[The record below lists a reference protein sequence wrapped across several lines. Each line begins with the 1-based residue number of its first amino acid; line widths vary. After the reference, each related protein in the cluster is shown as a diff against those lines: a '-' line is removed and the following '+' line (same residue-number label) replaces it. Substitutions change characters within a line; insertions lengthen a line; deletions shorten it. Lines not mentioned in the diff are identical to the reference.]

1 MNSICILTDSTA
13 QFPQFGFMGKGD
25 IRVISYSIEF
35 NGQVY
40 EEGKDL
46 RASDLPPVIKGTQAT
61 RLIAPSPEKLEELLT
76 SLGAYYQDVIAIT
89 ASSHLT
95 QVYTNLEKALANV
108 RGKVRLTLIDSQ
120 TTSIGLGLLVQ
131 AAAEA
136 AAQGMPAVEVERMAR
151 SMIPHI
157 YLMLCIPG
165 MSYLYHA
172 GFIDQAQAFVGEML
186 GIMPIFTLEDGQL
199 SAVEKV
205 RNSRGLVDFM
215 QEFSLEFDKLLH
227 IAYLQSTPGATHEA
241 RLMREHAQNCFPHAN
256 FSELNINLPLATL
269 FGPRS
274 LGLVIVEAT

>member
-13 QFPQFGFMGKGD
+13 QFPQFGFLGKDD
-25 IRVISYSIEF
+25 IRVISYCVEF
-35 NGQVY
+35 NGQIY
-40 EEGKDL
+40 EEGSEL
-46 RASDLPPVIKGTQAT
+46 RASDLPPVVKETQVT
-61 RLIAPSPEKLEELLT
+61 RLISPSPERLEDLLT
-76 SLGAYYQDVIAIT
+76 GLSVYYKDIIAIT

-95 QVYTNLEKALANV
+95 RVYANLEKASANV

-136 AAQGMPAVEVERMAR
+136 AAQGMPAVEVERMTR
-151 SMIPHI
+151 SLIPHI
-157 YLMLCIPG
+157 YLMLCTPG

-199 SAVEKV
+199 SAVDKV

-215 QEFSLEFDKLLH
+215 QEFSLEFDKLNH
-227 IAYLQSTPGATHEA
+227 IAFLQSTPGATHEA
-241 RLMREHAQNCFPHAN
+241 RLMREHAQNSFPQAN
-256 FSELNINLPLATL
+256 FSELNINLPLAAL

-274 LGLVIVEAT
+274 LGLVIVEAI